1 MYSRRKS
8 EPSLRDHYAGFITR
22 LMAVIIDALI
32 LAFVLAIS
40 NILWGVIFENAN
52 SLWQMV
58 IGRPPTTTGW
68 SVLFVIL
75 VTYVTFGIYYIFLW
89 TAIGTTIGGI
99 IMGTK
104 VVNEYGRH
112 PSILQAFIRFAAEF
126 MFPVFGAFGAIW
138 ILFSRRRRALFDR
151 LAGTFVI
158 YSWDARFDETFLK
171 KPTDKLFADSS
182 ANDVNP
188 NQQN

>member
-1 MYSRRKS
+1 MYRQRKS

-58 IGRPPTTTGW
+58 IGQPPTTTGW

-104 VVNEYGRH
+104 VVNEKGRH
-112 PSILQAFIRFAAEF
+112 PSIPQALIRFAAEF
-126 MFPVFGAFGAIW
+126 LIPVLGAFGAIW

-151 LAGTFVI
+151 LAGTFVV
-158 YSWDARFDETFLK
+158 YNWDARFDETFLK
-171 KPTDKLFADSS
+171 KPTDKLFEDSKTS
-182 ANDVNP
+182 EEEP
-188 NQQN
+188 SE